1 MLSAQWVSSHECYIP
16 NASKDPKA
24 ASKSYNYYVL
34 KVETQ
39 GFRVKA
45 SRFDVISPL
54 IKSHLTNTKQLKI
67 LRNLSTLNFTWTIII
82 TNKKWN
88 CNIDSAIRLQCWE
101 MSSESS
107 PIEENVCQFLHVGSL
122 WSGHILN
129 FRMKDKV
136 RKCGGDIPETESK

>member
-1 MLSAQWVSSHECYIP
+1 MLSAQWVSCHECYIP

-24 ASKSYNYYVL
+24 ASNSYNYYVL

-67 LRNLSTLNFTWTIII
+67 LQIEHFELRQS
-82 TNKKWN
+82 
-88 CNIDSAIRLQCWE
+88 
-101 MSSESS
+101 SS
-107 PIEENVCQFLHVGSL
+107 PIKNEIAILIQQYIYNV
-122 WSGHILN
+122 
-129 FRMKDKV
+129 
-136 RKCGGDIPETESK
+136 ET